1 MRNIVILSGLKR
13 SEVEKSGRL
22 HEKVAIITG
31 GAGVIGTASCRVFA
45 REGASIAIVDLADTG
60 ADLARAICADG
71 GRAIFVKT
79 DVTSETAL
87 ARMVAEVIGAFGRI
101 DVLFNNAGGSVAE
114 DTDVTRTSAETFEK
128 VIAYN
133 LLSVHLCCRLVI
145 PEMMKTSGGSIINAA
160 SVIASRGMPGG
171 SAYAA
176 AKGGVMSLTRQI
188 AATHAASKI
197 RCNTIMPGAVSSA
210 RIQSLLETSPIKEQ
224 LRANVARQMLGMV
237 EPEQVAEAALFLA
250 SDESR
255 FTTGQNIA
263 VDGGFLNL

>member
-1 MRNIVILSGLKR
+1 
-13 SEVEKSGRL
+13 
-22 HEKVAIITG
+22 
-31 GAGVIGTASCRVFA
+31 
-45 REGASIAIVDLADTG
+45 
-60 ADLARAICADG
+60 
-71 GRAIFVKT
+71 
-79 DVTSETAL
+79 
-87 ARMVAEVIGAFGRI
+87 GRI

-188 AATHAASKI
+188 AATHVASKI